1 MRLVCP
7 ECKNE
12 VDLSSY
18 PNLQEK
24 DVVECNVC
32 GITLLITAIVDGGEI
47 QAEVVD
53 EGK

>member
-12 VDLSSY
+12 VSLSSY
-18 PNLQEK
+18 PNL
-24 DVVECNVC
+24 DLNSVVECNVC
-32 GITLLITAIVDGGEI
+32 GITLEVVEI
-47 QAEVVD
+47 KQDDVVTEVVD